1 MATKR
6 ELEERIR
13 QQEEQ
18 ISELF
23 QIIDALKTA
32 KDDTF
37 KGSSEYQRLIEENK
51 MLRISEKIS
60 DQRIKR
66 LEKQLARYQKHPHK
80 SGEIEKTKRGRPPID
95 EETKRRVHD
104 LRQDDYSMGDISKL
118 LGISKGVV
126 HKILQHP

>member
-1 MATKR
+1 MKTKK

-37 KGSSEYQRLIEENK
+37 KGSSEYRRLIEENK
-51 MLRISEKIS
+51 MLRISEKFS
-60 DQRIKR
+60 DQRIQQ
-66 LEKQLARYQKHPHK
+66 LEKQLDRYQKQPHK
-80 SGEIEKTKRGRPPID
+80 SGEIEKTKRGRPAID
-95 EETKRRVHD
+95 EETKRRVRD
-104 LRQDDYSMGDISKL
+104 LRQDDYSMGDISKS